1 MNIFIFILVAAILY
15 SVAGCVFTVMGAMAE
30 GKLELSTI
38 YLWPFK
44 LMAQNKG

>member
-1 MNIFIFILVAAILY
+1 MNIFMLILLAAIAY
-15 SVAGCVFTVMGAMAE
+15 FGAGFVFTVLGAMAE
-30 GKLELSTI
+30 GKLVFSTI

>member
-15 SVAGCVFTVMGAMAE
+15 FGAGCYFTVTGAMAE
-30 GKLELSTI
+30 GRLKFNTI